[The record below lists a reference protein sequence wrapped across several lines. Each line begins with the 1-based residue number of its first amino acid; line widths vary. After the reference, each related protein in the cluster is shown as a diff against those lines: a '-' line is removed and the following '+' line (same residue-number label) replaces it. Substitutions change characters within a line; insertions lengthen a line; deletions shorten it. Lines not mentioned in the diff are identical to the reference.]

1 MSSRK
6 MILIFALPLLAA
18 CADRDLVAPDEQGA
32 VIQAAKGGNKG
43 KPGGGGDDG
52 GGDDGGGTWDG
63 TQDIVYVEDFSSDQR
78 NKHRNQ
84 SEDRLVVVNSDGSNR
99 AIAYSRSG
107 SLYGSR
113 ASLSAD
119 GNAIVFGDDGGVH
132 IIRLLDPTTGSISSP
147 ELLVP
152 GGSQQAVSPD
162 DSKIAYVRHEGFC
175 EGIGGFDLYVY
186 DRNDGTSTRITSN
199 NQPSSCLTTDSIS
212 SLTPARPNW
221 K

>member
-18 CADRDLVAPDEQGA
+18 CADRDLVAPDEEGA

-43 KPGGGGDDG
+43 KP
-52 GGDDGGGTWDG
+52 GDDGGGTWDG
-63 TQDIVYVEDFSSDQR
+63 TQDIVYVESFSSKRRKQ
-78 NKHRNQ
+78 NEN
-84 SEDRLVVVNSDGSNR
+84 RLVVVNSDGSNR

-107 SLYGSR
+107 SLYWSR

-152 GGSQQAVSPD
+152 GE
-162 DSKIAYVRHEGFC
+162 IYAYTLELLPTSNVFMKGHCIRVHITSSNFP
-175 EGIGGFDLYVY
+175 LW
-186 DRNDGTSTRITSN
+186 DRNPNTGHEQGLDAEIQVAEQIVYHSEKY
-199 NQPSSCLTTDSIS
+199 PSHIVLPVI
-212 SLTPARPNW
+212 PNT
-221 K
+221 